1 LTSPL
6 RLASWEQDRSAGAA
20 AGGRFMRA
28 LGPGSVASLLKIALD
43 CAYGVLWLALAGV
56 VIAMIGTM
64 IALPFVQSS
73 SHGVITISG
82 HPQDIGLYLRRWPAF
97 ETLLFVGGLY
107 VGVLVVITNRLRRVF
122 ETLTQGDPFRPENVG
137 RLRVA
142 GLGLIALEVV
152 GYFAFMAAL
161 WLAPELKDD
170 LHLSVNLSGWF
181 AILAVF
187 VLAEVFREGARLRSD
202 AELTI

>member
-1 LTSPL
+1 
-6 RLASWEQDRSAGAA
+6 
-20 AGGRFMRA
+20 MRA

-43 CAYGVLWLALAGV
+43 CAYAVLWLAVAGV
-56 VIAMIGTM
+56 VIAMIGFLL
-64 IALPFVQSS
+64 ALPFIQSI
-73 SHGVITISG
+73 SHGVISLDG
-82 HPQDIGLYLRRWPAF
+82 NKQDIGVYLRRWPAI
-97 ETLLFVGGLY
+97 EALLFAAGLY
-107 VGVLVVITNRLRRVF
+107 LGALIVIINRLRRVF

-137 RLRVA
+137 RLHVV

-152 GYFAFMAAL
+152 GYFAFMAAM
-161 WLAPELKDD
+161 WLAPEWRDD
-170 LHLSVNLSGWF
+170 LHLSINLSGWF

>member
-1 LTSPL
+1 
-6 RLASWEQDRSAGAA
+6 
-20 AGGRFMRA
+20 MRTI
-28 LGPGSVASLLKIALD
+28 GPGSVASLLKIALD
-43 CAYGVLWLALAGV
+43 CAYWVLILAGA
-56 VIAMIGTM
+56 AMICADIGFLLF
-64 IALPFVQSS
+64 LPFLTGAHSGNFTLDGHATS
-73 SHGVITISG
+73 MSEIT
-82 HPQDIGLYLRRWPAF
+82 RRWPAI
-97 ETLLFVGGLY
+97 ETLLLTATLY
-107 VGVLVVITNRLRRVF
+107 VAALVVIINRLRRVF